1 MNYNLEIQKIL
12 LDTENVKN
20 PDDRIMLLKQ
30 AIHIADA
37 NNDMDWGFD
46 LRMDLIRNE
55 QFTAHSR
62 ESFPAFAWIL
72 NAYDSDPELYSEEEI
87 LNEYK
92 WMAAVSYNN
101 LNISKVQIEAILED
115 FRKRSIDCGMSS
127 REYYNIMSNWSL
139 FLGSKE
145 DARKYLDLRDLESED
160 NMTSLSND
168 LITTIYVEMFEGD
181 FEKAIA
187 HIQEFIAQRSVHQ
200 MNPIPVYSGL
210 IYYFGGK
217 MNDPRAAEY
226 FEKADKE
233 FSELANYPFQL
244 YEVTLMMYY
253 MSKHEKEKA
262 WAYFNKYV
270 NWETG
275 AEDAI
280 RFDFATSTLALFK
293 GGGTR
298 IIEGISSNHP
308 YYRED
313 NTYNLDDLY
322 NHYHKIA
329 TCFAQQFDERN
340 GNTHFSE
347 QLQEV
352 LQQING

>member
-12 LDTENVKN
+12 LDIDNIKN
-20 PDDRIMLLKQ
+20 PEDRIMLLKQ

-37 NNDMDWGFD
+37 NNDIDWGFD
-46 LRMDLIRNE
+46 LRIDLIRNE

-62 ESFPAFAWIL
+62 ESFPTFAWIL
-72 NAYDSDPELYSEEEI
+72 NAYDSDPELYSEEEM

-101 LNISKVQIEAILED
+101 LNVSNPQIEAILED
-115 FRKRSIDCGMSS
+115 FRKRCIKGGMSS
-127 REYYNIMSNWSL
+127 REYYNIKANWSL
-139 FLGSKE
+139 FMGNKIN
-145 DARKYLDLRDLESED
+145 ARKYLDLRDKEPED

-181 FEKAIA
+181 FDKAIG
-187 HIQEFIAQRSVHQ
+187 HIKEFIAQRAVHK

-226 FEKADKE
+226 FSKADEE
-233 FSELANYPFQL
+233 FAELPNYPFQL

-262 WAYFNKYV
+262 WEYFCKYV
-270 NWETG
+270 NWEIG

-293 GGGTR
+293 GGGIRT
-298 IIEGISSNHP
+298 ISGISSNQP

-322 NHYHKIA
+322 NHYYNIA
-329 TCFAQQFDERN
+329 VNFAQLFDERN

-347 QLQEV
+347 QLNEV
-352 LQQING
+352 LEQLN

>member
-12 LDTENVKN
+12 LDTENIKN

-37 NNDMDWGFD
+37 NNDMDWGYD

-101 LNISKVQIEAILED
+101 LNVSRVQIEAILED
-115 FRKRSIDCGMSS
+115 FRKRSVDCGMSS

-145 DARKYLDLRDLESED
+145 DARKYLDLRDKAPED
-160 NMTSLSND
+160 SMTSLSND

-181 FEKAIA
+181 FDKAIS
-187 HIQEFIAQRSVHQ
+187 HIQEFMAQRSVHQ

-226 FEKADKE
+226 FAEADKE

-253 MSKHEKEKA
+253 MSKFEKEKA
-262 WAYFNKYV
+262 WAYFEKYV
-270 NWETG
+270 KWEIG

-298 IIEGISSNHP
+298 LIEAISSNQP

-313 NTYNLDDLY
+313 NSYDLDDLY
-322 NHYHKIA
+322 NHYYDIA
-329 TCFAQQFDERN
+329 LNLAQQFDKRN
-340 GNTHFSE
+340 GNTHFNE

-352 LQQING
+352 LQQI

>member
-12 LDTENVKN
+12 LETENSN
-20 PDDRIMLLKQ
+20 NADDIIKLLKQ
-30 AIHIADA
+30 AIQIADA
-37 NNDMDWGFD
+37 NNDIDWGFD

-72 NAYDSDPELYSEEEI
+72 NAYDSDPEFFSEEEI

-92 WMAAVSYNN
+92 WMASVSYNN
-101 LNISKVQIEAILED
+101 LNISKAQVEAILED
-115 FRKRSIDCGMSS
+115 FRQRSIKYGMSS
-127 REYYNIMSNWSL
+127 REYYNVMANWSL

-145 DARKYLDLRDLESED
+145 DARKYLDLRDGEAED

-181 FEKAIA
+181 FDKAIS
-187 HIQEFIAQRSVHQ
+187 HIQEFMAKKSVHK
-200 MNPIPVYSGL
+200 MNHIPVYSGL

-226 FEKADKE
+226 FAEVDKE
-233 FSELANYPFQL
+233 FSELANFPFQL
-244 YEVTLMMYY
+244 YEVTLVMYY

-262 WAYFNKYV
+262 WVYFCKYV
-270 NWETG
+270 NWEIS
-275 AEDAI
+275 AEDGI
-280 RFDFATSTLALFK
+280 RFDFAASILALFK

-298 IIEGISSNHP
+298 VIEGINSDHT

-313 NTYNLDDLY
+313 STYNLDDLY
-322 NHYHKIA
+322 NHYYTIA
-329 TCFAQQFDERN
+329 TNLAQRFDERN

-347 QLQEV
+347 QLDEV
-352 LQQING
+352 LQQIN

>member
-12 LDTENVKN
+12 LDIENVKN
-20 PDDRIMLLKQ
+20 PEDRIMLLKQ
-30 AIHIADA
+30 AILIADA
-37 NNDMDWGFD
+37 NSDMDWGYD

-72 NAYDSDPELYSEEEI
+72 NAYDSDPELYSDEEI

-101 LNISKVQIEAILED
+101 LNISKEQIEAILED
-115 FRKRSIDCGMSS
+115 FRKRSLDCGMSS

-139 FLGSKE
+139 FLGNKE
-145 DARKYLDLRDLESED
+145 DARKYLDLRDNEAED
-160 NMTSLSND
+160 SMTSLSND
-168 LITTIYVEMFEGD
+168 LITTIYVEMFEGNFD
-181 FEKAIA
+181 GAIG
-187 HIQEFIAQRSVHQ
+187 HIQEFIAQRSIHQ

-226 FEKADKE
+226 FAEADKE
-233 FSELANYPFQL
+233 FSELANFPFQL

-253 MSKHEKEKA
+253 MSKCEKEKA
-262 WAYFNKYV
+262 WAYFEKYV
-270 NWETG
+270 NWETS

-293 GGGTR
+293 EGGTR

-308 YYRED
+308 YYKED
-313 NTYNLDDLY
+313 NTYKLDDLY
-322 NHYHKIA
+322 DHYHKIS
-329 TCFAQQFDERN
+329 TYLAQQFDERN
-340 GNTHFSE
+340 GNTHFRE
-347 QLQEV
+347 QLNEV
-352 LQQING
+352 LQQIN

>member
-12 LDTENVKN
+12 LDTENVKDA
-20 PDDRIMLLKQ
+20 DDRIMLLKQ

-37 NNDMDWGFD
+37 NNDLDWGFD
-46 LRMDLIRNE
+46 LRMELIRNE

-72 NAYDSDPELYSEEEI
+72 NAYDSDPEQYSEEEL

-101 LNISKVQIEAILED
+101 LNVSKPQIEAILED
-115 FRKRSIDCGMSS
+115 FRKRSVNCGMSS

-145 DARKYLDLRDLESED
+145 DARKYIDLRDKESED
-160 NMTSLSND
+160 TMTSLSND

-181 FEKAIA
+181 FDKAIA
-187 HIQEFIAQRSVHQ
+187 HIQEFIAQRSVHK

-217 MNDPRAAEY
+217 MNDPRAAHY
-226 FEKADKE
+226 FAEADKE

-253 MSKHEKEKA
+253 MSKCEKEKA
-262 WAYFNKYV
+262 WVYFEKYV
-270 NWETG
+270 NWELG

-280 RFDFATSTLALFK
+280 RFDFAASTLALFK

-298 IIEGISSNHP
+298 IINNINSNHP

-313 NTYNLDDLY
+313 NTYSLDDLY
-322 NHYHKIA
+322 EHYYKIA
-329 TCFAQQFDERN
+329 VYFAEQFDERN
-340 GNTHFSE
+340 GNTHFRE
-347 QLQEV
+347 QLDEV
-352 LQQING
+352 LQQIQ

>member
-12 LDTENVKN
+12 LETDNVKDA
-20 PDDRIMLLKQ
+20 DDRIMLLKQ
-30 AIHIADA
+30 AINIADA

-55 QFTAHSR
+55 QFTSHSR

-101 LNISKVQIEAILED
+101 LYIPKIQVEAILED

-139 FLGSKE
+139 FLGNKE
-145 DARKYLDLRDLESED
+145 NARKYIDLRDIEPQD

-168 LITTIYVEMFEGD
+168 LISTIYVEMFEGNFD
-181 FEKAIA
+181 KAIA
-187 HIQEFIAQRSVHQ
+187 HIQEFTAQRSVHK

-226 FEKADKE
+226 FAEADKE
-233 FSELANYPFQL
+233 FTELENFPFQL

-262 WAYFNKYV
+262 WVYFGKYV
-270 NWETG
+270 KWETN

-280 RFDFATSTLALFK
+280 RFDFAASTLALFK

-298 IIEGISSNHP
+298 IIEGISSNQP

-322 NHYHKIA
+322 NHYYQIA
-329 TCFAQQFDERN
+329 SHFAQEFDKRN
-340 GNTHFSE
+340 GSAHFSE
-347 QLQEV
+347 QLDEV
-352 LQQING
+352 LQQIK

>member
-12 LDTENVKN
+12 LDIDNIKN

-46 LRMDLIRNE
+46 LRMDLIHNE

-72 NAYDSDPELYSEEEI
+72 NAYDSAPELYSEEDI

-101 LNISKVQIEAILED
+101 LNVSKVQIEAILED
-115 FRKRSIDCGMSS
+115 FRSRCIACGMSS
-127 REYYNIMSNWSL
+127 REYYNIKSNLSL
-139 FLGSKE
+139 FMGSKE
-145 DARKYLDLRDLESED
+145 DARKYLDLRDKEAED
-160 NMTSLSND
+160 SMTSLSND

-181 FEKAIA
+181 FDKAIN
-187 HIQEFIAQRSVHQ
+187 HIQEFLAQRSAHK
-200 MNPIPVYSGL
+200 MSPIPVYSGL

-226 FEKADKE
+226 FAEADKE
-233 FSELANYPFQL
+233 FSELASYPFQL

-253 MSKHEKEKA
+253 MSKYEKEKA
-262 WAYFNKYV
+262 WTYFGKYV

-280 RFDFATSTLALFK
+280 RFDFAASTLALFK
-293 GGGTR
+293 EGGTR
-298 IIEGISSNHP
+298 VIENISSNHP

-313 NTYNLDDLY
+313 NTYNLSDLY
-322 NHYHKIA
+322 DYYYNLA
-329 TCFAQQFDERN
+329 VTLVGQFDERN
-340 GNTHFSE
+340 GNTHFKE
-347 QLQEV
+347 QLDEV
-352 LQQING
+352 LQQI